1 MSRTERLSQPKQFG
15 KYELVA
21 RLTKGAMGVV
31 YRAKSHGV
39 EGFEKVLLVKVIHPG
54 LAANPNFINTLIDET
69 QKITSLAH
77 ANIAQVYDLGR
88 EETTGQFYVAGE
100 YVAGFD
106 LARTL
111 QLRRIINEP
120 QPLELSVFIGSEVA
134 KALDYAHRR
143 KDFNFNSLNIV
154 HRHLAPQNIML
165 SFEGEVKVTDFGISA
180 ARAYGAAGPE
190 DALDVMYAAPELI
203 AGAPSSQQTDLFS
216 LGLVLYEM
224 LSGTHP
230 YASPRVAD
238 IQRKAAAAEIA
249 PLAEVTDLP
258 RQLTAIVDS
267 LLVPDPAGR
276 RSDAASVY
284 EDLVG
289 YIFGNNLRADSRAL
303 GITMQE
309 LRRHDQRLHPEDST
323 REVGVEEISLSDLH
337 VMDER
342 SNPAIDTPVL
352 PDRTHAS
359 LPSHKLG
366 DLFGNERPA
375 LPGTL
380 EEYYTSARMGRGKAV
395 LVEGSLGAGRQYLP
409 DRLVDALGWRGNT
422 RAFALQTTEDDTYV
436 PFRVLTDVI
445 LETLQ
450 CPNNPTEALVA
461 LREQGVDP
469 EMIAAFASVVGAPSV
484 SLGKARKRL
493 RLSELALHVLRE
505 ATQSGPLVISI
516 DRVER
521 LDQLSLD
528 AIRDIIGAIGDM
540 ALMLVMGTA
549 ATDAMRSAF
558 DIGRPESLEVV
569 RVVGKEPPALASIS
583 PMSDTEQVIL
593 LLVSLAGQPVSASE
607 LGRLT
612 GIAQH
617 HVGEALR
624 QLADAGALR
633 VPALGVV
640 TLAGDDGAQWARAH
654 FDRATIELWAGAL
667 ARHYKSLSRQSSL
680 PTRWGPLLLR
690 LYAQAGD
697 RRRTLTEARAY
708 ATWLEHDGWIH
719 AALDF
724 FNVVATMI
732 AENQLGSPQARIDF
746 LLMRADLALELA
758 KFDVCRSALQPVN
771 VLSEAARNDHGA
783 TRAQLLL
790 GQLALQQDDL
800 VEAHKHLRR
809 AVNAAA
815 AVNDADLFASAMLA
829 FARWHDR
836 YGDAPAAQRCLER
849 AMNLYHQG
857 GTYRIDLNTRA
868 LLLNRAVRMLSR
880 RGLTTLAGTLLDDLL
895 GLAKNTKLPMV
906 LCRAD
911 WAQAAVFI
919 AAGQYPAAREL
930 LLQAEVRAMEHGL
943 VALRLE
949 LLRERAVASLSD
961 EDYVD
966 VVALC
971 DELEVVARAHDDIYS
986 QQRAEDLRATASCLL
1001 NTDVAASIAHL
1012 EASLRRA
1019 HERAVP
1025 KDIYRCHLNLD
1036 RALHAAG
1043 NAEAATQH
1051 RLAAEQ
1057 IAYDH
1062 RATLQSSPSS
1072 LRALS
1077 Q

>member
-1 MSRTERLSQPKQFG
+1 MSRTERLTQPKQFG

-54 LAANPNFINTLIDET
+54 LAANPNFLNTLIGET

-77 ANIAQVYDLGR
+77 ANIAQIYDLGR
-88 EETTGQFYVAGE
+88 EESTGQFYIAGE

-106 LARTL
+106 LARVL
-111 QLRRIINEP
+111 QLRRMINEA
-120 QPLELSVFIGSEVA
+120 QPVELSVFIGSEIA

-143 KDFNFNSLNIV
+143 KDFNFNNLNLV
-154 HRHLAPQNIML
+154 HRHLVPQNIML

-180 ARAYGAAGPE
+180 ARAFGAVGAA
-190 DALDVMYAAPELI
+190 DALDVMYTAPEVI
-203 AGAPSSQQTDLFS
+203 AGAAPSQQSDLFS

-230 YASPRVAD
+230 YASPRLAD
-238 IQRKAAAAEIA
+238 IQRMAAAAEIQ

-258 RQLTAIVDS
+258 RQLTAVVDS

-276 RSDAASVY
+276 RADAASVY

-309 LRRHDQRLHPEDST
+309 LRRHDQRLHPDDST
-323 REVGVEEISLSDLH
+323 REVGIEEISLSELH
-337 VMDER
+337 VMDDA
-342 SNPAIDTPVL
+342 SNPAIETPLL
-352 PDRTHAS
+352 PDRTSAS

-366 DLFGNERPA
+366 DVFGDERPA

-380 EEYYTSARMGRGKAV
+380 EEYYTSARNGRGKAV
-395 LVEGSLGAGRQYLP
+395 LVEGALGAGRQYLP

-422 RAFALQTTEDDTYV
+422 RAFALQTTQDDPYI

-450 CPNNPTEALVA
+450 CPNNPAEAIAVLGDS
-461 LREQGVDP
+461 GVEP
-469 EMIAAFASVVGAPSV
+469 EMIAAFASVVGQGSGEAIA
-484 SLGKARKRL
+484 KARKRR
-493 RLSELALHVLRE
+493 RLSELALRVLRD

-528 AIRDIIGAIGDM
+528 AIRDIIGEIGDLS
-540 ALMLVMGTA
+540 LMLVMGTS
-549 ATDAMRSAF
+549 ATDSMRSAF

-569 RVVGKEPPALASIS
+569 RVVGKEPPPLSSIS
-583 PMSDTEQVIL
+583 PISDTEQAIL
-593 LLVSLAGQPVSASE
+593 LLTALAGQPISATE
-607 LGRLT
+607 IARLT
-612 GIAQH
+612 GIAPNLI
-617 HVGEALR
+617 GDALR
-624 QLADAGALR
+624 QLADAGVLR
-633 VPALGVV
+633 VPSLGVV
-640 TLAGDDGAQWARAH
+640 TLAGDDGAEWVRAH
-654 FDRATIELWAGAL
+654 FDRATIEQWAGAL
-667 ARHYKSLSRQSSL
+667 ARYFKSQSRQSAL

-697 RRRTLTEARAY
+697 RRSTLSEARAY
-708 ATWLEHDGWIH
+708 AAWLENDGWIH

-724 FNVVATMI
+724 FDVAATRI

-758 KFDVCRSALQPVN
+758 EFDICRSALQPVN
-771 VLSEAARNDHGA
+771 VLSEAARSDSGA

-800 VEAHKHLRR
+800 VEARR
-809 AVNAAA
+809 HFQRAAQAAA
-815 AVNDADLFASAMLA
+815 LVQDADLFANALLGL
-829 FARWHDR
+829 ARWYDR
-836 YGDAPAAQRCLER
+836 FGDAPAAQRCLER

-880 RGLTTLAGTLLDDLL
+880 RGLTTLAGTLLADLL
-895 GLAKNTKLPMV
+895 GLAANTRIPMV
-906 LCRAD
+906 LCRAE
-911 WAQAAVFI
+911 WAQAALFVST
-919 AAGQYPAAREL
+919 GQYTAAREAL
-930 LLQAEVRAMEHGL
+930 AVADRRAAEHGL

-949 LLRERAVASLSD
+949 ILRERAVAALSD
-961 EDYVD
+961 EDYPA

-971 DELEVVARAHDDIYS
+971 DELEAIAREHADIYS
-986 QQRAEDLRATASCLL
+986 QQRAEDLRATARCLL
-1001 NTDVAASIAHL
+1001 SEDVPTAIAHL
-1012 EASLRRA
+1012 QASLQRA
-1019 HERAVP
+1019 RDRDVP

-1043 NAEAATQH
+1043 NAEAAEQH
-1051 RLAAEQ
+1051 RRAAQQ
-1057 IAYDH
+1057 IAH
-1062 RATLQSSPSS
+1062 TMRATIT
-1072 LRALS
+1072 
-1077 Q
+1077 